1 MINKSGFIYMISHNN
16 LFYIGSTT
24 KTIEERLENH
34 IRNYKHFLK
43 GNINF
48 TTVYR
53 ILELCKTPKIE
64 ILEKVLIRNK
74 DDLRNREKYYIQL
87 FYNKIVNKNIPNRS
101 YKEYY
106 RDNIDKMKL
115 KNYNYY
121 NNNKEKRK
129 EQMKQHYI
137 KNKEKKNKY
146 CKLYYTINKENIS
159 KANKEKYEFTKNINY
174 LNLIA
179 LDLFS

>member
-1 MINKSGFIYMISHNN
+1 MINKSGIIYMISHNN

-24 KTIEERLENH
+24 KTIEERLSNH

-43 GNINF
+43 KEINF
-48 TTVYR
+48 TTVYK

-64 ILEKVLIRNK
+64 ILEKVIIRNK

-87 FYNKIVNKNIPNRS
+87 FYDKIVNKNIPNRK

-106 RDNIDKMKL
+106 RDNIIQVKL
-115 KNYNYY
+115 KNNTYY

-129 EQMKQHYI
+129 EQMKQHYL

-146 CKLYYTINKENIS
+146 CKLYYTINKEQLSNINKQKYQFS
-159 KANKEKYEFTKNINY
+159 KSINY
-174 LNLIA
+174 LNKIS
-179 LDLFS
+179 LDLFE